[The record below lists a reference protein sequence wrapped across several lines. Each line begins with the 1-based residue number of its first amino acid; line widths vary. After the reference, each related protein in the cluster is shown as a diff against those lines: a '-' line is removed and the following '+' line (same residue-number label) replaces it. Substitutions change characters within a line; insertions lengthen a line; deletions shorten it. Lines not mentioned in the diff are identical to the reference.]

1 MFLVGWGLR
10 FLSAKIAPAMRSTVF
25 LSFISEA
32 SVIKDDFGKI
42 KKENNKFD
50 QSVSRRLSVD
60 QQRKISSAKDL
71 SLFLNNN
78 PLPDQTGIIYR

>member
-42 KKENNKFD
+42 KKENNKID
-50 QSVSRRLSVD
+50 QSVSQST
-60 QQRKISSAKDL
+60 KCGSAEKNFKREG
-71 SLFLNNN
+71 SLTFFE
-78 PLPDQTGIIYR
+78 

>member
-1 MFLVGWGLR
+1 MFLEGGGFR
-10 FLSAKIAPAMRSTVF
+10 FFPAKIAPAMRSTVF

-50 QSVSRRLSVD
+50 QSVSQSTKCR
-60 QQRKISSAKDL
+60 SAKKNFKREG
-71 SLFLNNN
+71 SLTFFE
-78 PLPDQTGIIYR
+78 